1 MLAVTNNVRLRESV
15 SFFFTRGGL
24 EAAVQLAITD
34 SLLCF
39 FRLERIL
46 EHDKFVR
53 DELTLSMKKAR
64 INFFGDILPGA
75 SEICSKGNKHPED
88 GIRQE

>member
-1 MLAVTNNVRLRESV
+1 VSPCLSFLLVEAWRLQ
-15 SFFFTRGGL
+15 F
-24 EAAVQLAITD
+24 QLAITD